1 MKTAIVDGRKCIYH
15 FDLIRINTKN
25 KTRTLKKILPLNE
38 LRKECHK
45 IWVEPAYPIA
55 REYGYNTR
63 IEFVAPTQRFFEIL
77 QNYEQFFWSYK
88 ISRVELA
95 RDKFG
100 KGTNENNE
108 KVHDQLKYKNK
119 KYTTDHH
126 VKIQTVEEA
135 IENDDESLTGNKTG
149 YFGSKHFKNVIYPR
163 KSKINNEPCV
173 HEEWRITSATVIKR
187 KTGIKTIDDLMNFD
201 IQEFLETQDERQ
213 INYGTINTMALGKWL
228 LGTKKRKFTYREMLK
243 VGLRARHFLIKH
255 KLRTFADLRHF
266 LKEEKKTAKT
276 KTGRKNA
283 WEHKVLSLRSYNRFF
298 SKAEI

>member
-15 FDLIRINTKN
+15 FDLIRINTKIEILEW
-25 KTRTLKKILPLNE
+25 KVSLYWLERRCSAIYVKPATPKARKI
-38 LRKECHK
+38 
-45 IWVEPAYPIA
+45 
-55 REYGYNTR
+55 GYKTR

-187 KTGIKTIDDLMNFD
+187 KTGIETIDDLMNFD

-228 LGTKKRKFTYREMLK
+228 FDTKKRKFTYREKLK
-243 VGLRARHFLIKH
+243 VELRAHGFLKKH

-266 LKEEKKTAKT
+266 LKEEKKKAKS
-276 KTGRKNA
+276 KIGRKNS
-283 WEHKVLSLRSYNRFF
+283 WERMVLSLRSYNRFF